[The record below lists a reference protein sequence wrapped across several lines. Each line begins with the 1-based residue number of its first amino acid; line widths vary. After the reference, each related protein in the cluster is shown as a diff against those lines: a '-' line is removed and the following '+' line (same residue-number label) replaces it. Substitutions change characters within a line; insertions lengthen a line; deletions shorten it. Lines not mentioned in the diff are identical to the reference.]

1 MPGSPLSEI
10 QSNSPNLQ
18 SNSASQYISV
28 QPAQQ
33 QQVQQQ
39 QPSPQRL
46 IQTQSGQQ
54 VVFVQ
59 DGSNQRVVMKE
70 QRQPVQQTIQLP
82 ASMANH
88 QLVVAQMP
96 DGRQQIFALQ
106 GASNQGQ
113 QIQLMS
119 QGIQQVQHVSLEFSD
134 LWCEKF
140 GKENDF
146 LSENILV

>member
-10 QSNSPNLQ
+10 QSNSPNMQ
-18 SNSASQYISV
+18 SNSANQYIAV

-33 QQVQQQ
+33 QVQQQ
-39 QPSPQRL
+39 VQASPQRL

-59 DGSNQRVVMKE
+59 DNSNQQRVVMKE
-70 QRQPVQQTIQLP
+70 QRQPVQQTIQIP
-82 ASMANH
+82 ASMAGH

-106 GASNQGQ
+106 GNTGTPIQLINQGV
-113 QIQLMS
+113 
-119 QGIQQVQHVSLEFSD
+119 QQVQHV
-134 LWCEKF
+134 
-140 GKENDF
+140 N
-146 LSENILV
+146 N